1 MLNQVNIL
9 TIKGKKMSSHKNHE
23 NLEKIK
29 NAVASAE
36 HLNENEKSETIQRI
50 DEWIMEDKAEGL
62 FYEELLEITQGMK
75 SILKDLGFI

>member
-1 MLNQVNIL
+1 
-9 TIKGKKMSSHKNHE
+9 MSSHKNHE

-29 NAVASAE
+29 IAIKEAE
-36 HLNENEKSETIQRI
+36 HLSENEKSQTIQKI
-50 DEWIMEDKAEGL
+50 DEWIMEDKSEGL

>member
-1 MLNQVNIL
+1 
-9 TIKGKKMSSHKNHE
+9 MSSHKNHE

-29 NAVASAE
+29 NAIREAE
-36 HLNENEKSETIQRI
+36 HLSENEKSQTIQRI
-50 DEWIMEDKAEGL
+50 DEWITEGKAEGL

>member
-1 MLNQVNIL
+1 
-9 TIKGKKMSSHKNHE
+9 MSSHKNHE

-29 NAVASAE
+29 NAVNKAQ
-36 HLNENEKSETIQRI
+36 HLNENEKSQTIQRI

>member
-1 MLNQVNIL
+1 
-9 TIKGKKMSSHKNHE
+9 MSSHKNHE

-29 NAVASAE
+29 NAVNEAE

-50 DEWIMEDKAEGL
+50 DEWIMEDKADGL
-62 FYEELLEITQGMK
+62 FYEELVDITQGMK